1 MFPTIMANESIIVAP
16 IDPETV
22 RLRDIILYRTNSQL
36 IAHRVVSIEK
46 MLEVSLT
53 TPRSSG
59 FDPSRLPFKGE
70 SPLVKR
76 SARQAQRS
84 SNEVLHHRSAPSSAA
99 LLQAQRSSSEALHFF
114 LRGDAS
120 DTCDL
125 PVTPAQILGKVIAI
139 ERFGHRIDPYSS
151 LHRLSS
157 LGLAWLARSKRLLR
171 TVFSIFATD
180 GR

>member
-1 MFPTIMANESIIVAP
+1 MFPTIMANESIIVEP
-16 IDPETV
+16 IDPKTV
-22 RLRDIILYRTNSQL
+22 RLRDIILYRTNGQL

-46 MLEVSLT
+46 MLEASLT
-53 TPRSSG
+53 TPQSSVPAP
-59 FDPSRLPFKGE
+59 FRLPIKGE
-70 SPLVKR
+70 RPLFKR
-76 SARQAQRS
+76 SAHKAKRS
-84 SNEVLHHRSAPSSAA
+84 SSEALLKRSAP
-99 LLQAQRSSSEALHFF
+99 QAHRSSSEALHFI

-151 LHRLSS
+151 VHRLSS
-157 LGLAWLARSKRLLR
+157 WGLAWMARSKRLLR
-171 TVFSIFATD
+171 TFFSIFATD